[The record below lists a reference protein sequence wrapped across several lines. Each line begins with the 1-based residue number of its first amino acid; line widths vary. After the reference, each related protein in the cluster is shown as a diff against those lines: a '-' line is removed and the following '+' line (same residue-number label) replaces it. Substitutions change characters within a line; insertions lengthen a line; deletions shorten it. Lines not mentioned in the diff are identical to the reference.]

1 MVIPHSND
9 SRLLEVYRLKDIHL
23 VAHKVEIRMVNLT
36 RHLKILNLRR
46 VLAVSLNRCLQSAWL
61 VEVNDIVLA
70 GLAAVAIEV
79 GNPVDNG
86 R

>member
-1 MVIPHSND
+1 MQ
-9 SRLLEVYRLKDIHL
+9 DIHL
-23 VAHKVEIRMVNLT
+23 ITHKVEIHTANFT

-70 GLAAVAIEV
+70 GLAAIAIEV